1 MKFVYASAFLLL
13 LMAVSA
19 AGSTFSV
26 SINGID
32 GARGRMVNDNK
43 ELDIGNCDMPQDI
56 QDTVMT
62 FRMNYPNTCNG
73 QMDVYYSY
81 YDFSTD
87 AYTAEKIAC
96 SVSGNENCKVTLNIL
111 FGGKGD
117 GTETLDK
124 WVAFRA
130 VCRKSLAEQ
139 TYDLPLTIIHTE
151 TLFEKTLMPKVTGAE
166 QSVDAAKQA
175 LSACTCCAEKGY
187 LATVQGYDMQLGV
200 LKTKVSKCDFAN
212 IENGFIDLKKS
223 MDLTKTQIDS
233 VKCETI
239 PPAGGTDGTG
249 TSGTDTG
256 TGTGTQTGTGTGTEA
271 GTGAGTGTGTT
282 QGTGTQTGTDGGT
295 QVPSPC
301 PVGAI
306 ALVVLGGLALAK
318 GAKL

>member
-1 MKFVYASAFLLL
+1 MMKFAYASAFLLL

-32 GARGRMVNDNK
+32 GARGRMVSDNK

-81 YDFSTD
+81 YDFSTG
-87 AYTAEKIAC
+87 AYTAEKTAC
-96 SVSGNENCKVTLNIL
+96 SVSTTENCKITLNIL

-124 WVAFRA
+124 WATFRA

-139 TYDLPLTIIHTE
+139 TYDLPLSIVHTE
-151 TLFEKTLMPKVTGAE
+151 TLFEKTLMPKVTGAD
-166 QSVDAAKQA
+166 QSVAAAKQS

-187 LATVQGYDMQLGV
+187 LATVQGYDMQLSV

-249 TSGTDTG
+249 TNGTDTGTGTQTGTEAGTGTG
-256 TGTGTQTGTGTGTEA
+256 TGTGTQTGT
-271 GTGAGTGTGTT
+271 
-282 QGTGTQTGTDGGT
+282 GTGTQTGTDGGT